1 MKPRSHAARRWKTP
15 ASALVLFLVLAAMAL
30 GCAGEPPPKPAPADS
45 LTIQEVLQIPGFSAD
60 ELFEGAK
67 IWVADSFSH
76 SLDVIRY
83 ANRRE
88 KMVVGKTKMP
98 HFRDGPFGS
107 TQRLELR
114 FTVMVETKNERLRYT
129 FTDMR
134 LMAAYGTETVLETD
148 METIRPKLDAA
159 AAALAASFKRTEEK
173 EDW

>member
-1 MKPRSHAARRWKTP
+1 MKPRSHAARPWKTP
-15 ASALVLFLVLAAMAL
+15 ALALVLTAMAL
-30 GCAGEPPPKPAPADS
+30 GCASEPPPKPAPADS

-67 IWVADSFSH
+67 VWVADSFSH

-98 HFRDGPFGS
+98 HLRDGPFGS
-107 TQRLELR
+107 TQRLELK
-114 FTVMVETKNERLRYT
+114 FTVMVETKDERLRYT

-134 LMAAYGTETVLETD
+134 LMAAYGTETILETD
-148 METIRPKLDAA
+148 IETIRPKLDAA
-159 AAALAASFKRTEEK
+159 VAALAASFKRTEEK